1 MRARTMLVLGLAIR
15 EAFSFWTG
23 HPFDFE
29 VWVRTGYWVAH
40 GVTPY
45 APLPFV
51 QGLSFANDFGGPG
64 FQPAVGYLPLWPLL
78 CGAIY
83 DLFSVI
89 GAGNR
94 FVYYFMLKQ
103 PVILGD
109 VLLAFLIYLYVQRER
124 PEAADK
130 ALALW
135 LFSPLPIILSGIWG
149 IFDGLAMAVVMLGL
163 VAPAGRTRALW
174 EGLAIFVKSIPVIFI
189 LPLGYSRDRKVSGW
203 IIAIAVPVLLT
214 VAAVFLA
221 GWPWVPPPGSSSAVI
236 KTLASTLP
244 KKGFPLSLWGTL
256 LYLNLINV
264 VPSSTVTWITSWAG
278 YLWIPA
284 VAVASLLAWRWFGF
298 KTDRGVVHSML
309 LVTFVFLL
317 ARGQVN
323 EQYAVY
329 SLALVLLDAALWS
342 PPRMRLFYAM
352 TAVVLAALVTN
363 NFLLIRFL
371 SPIYP
376 GALQLESTLVG
387 EVYQLKNAVQY
398 AEGLAFCALNIWY
411 IALLVRERRR
421 WYDL

>member
-1 MRARTMLVLGLAIR
+1 
-15 EAFSFWTG
+15 
-23 HPFDFE
+23 
-29 VWVRTGYWVAH
+29 
-40 GVTPY
+40 
-45 APLPFV
+45 
-51 QGLSFANDFGGPG
+51 
-64 FQPAVGYLPLWPLL
+64 
-78 CGAIY
+78 
-83 DLFSVI
+83 
-89 GAGNR
+89 
-94 FVYYFMLKQ
+94 
-103 PVILGD
+103 
-109 VLLAFLIYLYVQRER
+109 
-124 PEAADK
+124 
-130 ALALW
+130 
-135 LFSPLPIILSGIWG
+135 
-149 IFDGLAMAVVMLGL
+149 
-163 VAPAGRTRALW
+163 
-174 EGLAIFVKSIPVIFI
+174 
-189 LPLGYSRDRKVSGW
+189 
-203 IIAIAVPVLLT
+203 